1 MILNKI
7 CNALILKIIVNSPHT
22 SFIHSVQVMKNNS
35 LSISVTKF
43 AYFNSI
49 QQLYYRPYKQK
60 EREKKRDK
68 TQEKAHHQDTAISQD
83 YVYTV

>member
-1 MILNKI
+1 
-7 CNALILKIIVNSPHT
+7 
-22 SFIHSVQVMKNNS
+22 MKNNS